1 MRKSAKKSE
10 NIQILNSLLRTGHNI
25 RFILRNLNRKFFCL
39 KIDLINIIIFVMGSG
54 IYISLIFFYILFTAR
69 DNLAIFFNIEY
80 LHDFHMWKDFLYVL
94 DELFEIY
101 FV

>member
-1 MRKSAKKSE
+1 
-10 NIQILNSLLRTGHNI
+10 
-25 RFILRNLNRKFFCL
+25 
-39 KIDLINIIIFVMGSG
+39 MGSG
-54 IYISLIFFYILFTAR
+54 IYISLIFFYILCTSR

-80 LHDFHMWKDFLYVL
+80 LHDFHMWKDALSIL